1 MDVLVQNEEAERLRK
16 VILLTV
22 AALVLMIMAIPALL
36 VSFAS
41 TPSQT
46 EVQVV
51 EKGQIKH
58 ENPVPSSFQVKV
70 YLTKEKKILTLPVEQ
85 YVIGVVA
92 AEMPANFH
100 PEALK
105 AQALA
110 ARTYL
115 AERIQ
120 KNAFQDMK
128 RWGQLAEGAHV
139 TDTVFHQAFLPD
151 EQLKKAWG
159 AKYTMYHQRIKD
171 AVQATEGQVIT
182 YQGKPIYAA
191 FFSTSNGH
199 TENSEDYFSKAY
211 PYLKKVS
218 SPWDR
223 ESPKYYTKT
232 NVKLKTVIQQLEKA
246 SGKPIAMA
254 TSTNS
259 SLVTILE
266 RTEGQRVKRVRIGD
280 KIFTGRFV
288 REALGLPSADFQ
300 LKINGDHVIIETRGY
315 GHGVGMSQ
323 WGAHEMAKLG
333 KTAAQIIQHYYQ
345 GVRIQQW
352 NW

>member
-1 MDVLVQNEEAERLRK
+1 MRGQNRLRK

-22 AALVLMIMAIPALL
+22 AALVLIIMAIPAIL

-41 TPSQT
+41 TPSQSEQET
-46 EVQVV
+46 V
-51 EKGQIKH
+51 EKEQIVSDEEK
-58 ENPVPSSFQVKV
+58 NSFQVKV
-70 YLTKEKKILTLPVEQ
+70 YLTKEEKTITLPLEQ

-92 AEMPANFH
+92 AEMPAHFH

-115 AERIQ
+115 AERVQ
-120 KNAFQDMK
+120 KNAFGDMK
-128 RWGQLAEGAHV
+128 RWGKQAESAHV
-139 TDTVFHQAFLPD
+139 TDTVYHQAFLTD
-151 EQLKKAWG
+151 EQLKQKWG
-159 AKYTMYHQRIKD
+159 PKYTIYLQRIKE
-171 AVQATEGQVIT
+171 AVHATEGQVIT

-199 TENSEDYFSKAY
+199 TENAEDYFSKAY

-223 ESPKYYTKT
+223 ESPNYYTKSQF
-232 NVKLKTVIQQLEKA
+232 NLKTMIQQLEKA
-246 SGKPIAMA
+246 SGKPIALA
-254 TSTNS
+254 TSTQAPLIS
-259 SLVTILE
+259 ILE
-266 RTEGQRVKRVRIGD
+266 RTEGQRVKKVRIGD
-280 KIFTGRFV
+280 KVFTGRFV
-288 REALGLPSADFQ
+288 REALGLPSSDFELQ
-300 LKINGDHVIIETRGY
+300 IDGDQVIIETRGY

-333 KTAAQIIQHYYQ
+333 KTAPEIIQHYYQ
-345 GVRIQQW
+345 GVTIQHW
-352 NW
+352 DW